1 MGFEII
7 PFSDA
12 KTLKTSEGNDII
24 VGYVNTVRS
33 RLFDFGITAPEMD
46 YPKKLEKYLG
56 RRIWQTTMKNVSNNP
71 TCWPVFVKPL
81 EDK

>member
-1 MGFEII
+1 MKAYIQSYQNGVPHNYNFMNAWQGFKEMGFEII

-33 RLFDFGITAPEMD
+33 RLRERA
-46 YPKKLEKYLG
+46 
-56 RRIWQTTMKNVSNNP
+56 RQ
-71 TCWPVFVKPL
+71 
-81 EDK
+81 